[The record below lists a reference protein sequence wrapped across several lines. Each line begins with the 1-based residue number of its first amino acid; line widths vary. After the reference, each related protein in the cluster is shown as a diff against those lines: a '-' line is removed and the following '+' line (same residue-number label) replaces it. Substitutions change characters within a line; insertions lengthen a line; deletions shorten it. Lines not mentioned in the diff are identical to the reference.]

1 MNECKICYNRM
12 NYKIKC
18 KNNCKNDDKDV
29 CNNCIINLNINNIS
43 LLKGNILVNNE
54 YVKENTYYTNIIIYY
69 ICPYCNKI
77 SSYKLSEIVE
87 KENLIKLCINILKF
101 MIIQTNKNELLI
113 NNLINKNKKLEIEL
127 HNKTQYKNVNNLCN
141 IIYII
146 ICMKILIIFLFI
158 FLNKYTIYIK

>member
-1 MNECKICYNRM
+1 M

-18 KNNCKNDDKDV
+18 KNNCKNEDKDV

-43 LLKGNILVNNE
+43 LLKGNILVNDE
-54 YVKENTYYTNIIIYY
+54 YIKENTYYTNIIIYY

-87 KENLIKLCINILKF
+87 KENLIKLSINILKF
-101 MIIQTNKNELLI
+101 MIIQSNKNELLI
-113 NNLINKNKKLEIEL
+113 NKLVNKNKNLEL
-127 HNKTQYKNVNNLCN
+127 QLYDKVYYKKINNVCH

-146 ICMKILIIFLFI
+146 ICMKMIIIFLFV
-158 FLNKYTIYIK
+158 FLNNYTIYIK